1 MFSALSAGVVL
12 GLSAGLTPG
21 PLLTLVITQTL
32 RHNIREGIKV
42 ALAPLITDV
51 PIIVISLLVL
61 GRLSDFNRVLGLI
74 SIAGG
79 IYVLYLA
86 YESARTGPVD
96 LQISKEH
103 PRSLKKGSLINIFNP
118 NPYLFWITVGAP
130 LMLKMGA
137 ETRLAPVIFVLCF
150 YLLLV
155 GLKVCMAVIV
165 GKSRSFLS
173 GRIYVN
179 IMRSLGVVLALFALF
194 LFKDAVQ
201 LLGIVP
207 SIS

>member
-1 MFSALSAGVVL
+1 MFAALSAGVIL

-51 PIIVISLLVL
+51 PIIVISVLVL
-61 GRLSDFNRVLGLI
+61 GRLSEFNRVLGLI

-86 YESARTGPVD
+86 YESARTGPVN
-96 LQISKEH
+96 LKASKEH
-103 PRSLKKGSLINIFNP
+103 PRSLKKGSLINILNP

-130 LMLKMGA
+130 LMLKMGTK
-137 ETRLAPVIFVLCF
+137 TRLAPVLFVLCF

-155 GLKVCMAVIV
+155 GLKVCLAVIV
-165 GKSRSFLS
+165 GKSRSFLN

-179 IMRSLGVVLALFALF
+179 IMRGLGVVLALFALF
-194 LFKDAVQ
+194 LFRDAMQ
-201 LLGIVP
+201 LLGAYI
-207 SIS
+207 

>member
-1 MFSALSAGVVL
+1 MFAALSAGVIL

-51 PIIVISLLVL
+51 PIIVVSLLVL
-61 GRLSDFNRVLGLI
+61 GKLSDFNRVLGLI

-79 IYVLYLA
+79 IYILYLA
-86 YESARTGPVD
+86 YESARTGPVN

-103 PRSLKKGSLINIFNP
+103 PRSLKKGSLINVLNP

-130 LMLKMGA
+130 LMLKMGT

-155 GLKVCMAVIV
+155 GLKICLAVIV

-179 IMRSLGVVLALFALF
+179 IMRGLGVVLALFALL
-194 LFKDAVQ
+194 LFKDAMQ
-201 LLGIVP
+201 LLGI
-207 SIS
+207 SLSN